1 MLQTENLT
9 NAIPLGTSSRDSRR
23 NVRQGP
29 EWRRTFQIQFAMKEH
44 ASKSSTPTSERKRVS
59 ASYAGFHPASPTASR
74 IAAKASRKRGTKC
87 EVKLH
92 QAVRKLGLKCTM
104 NDSSLPGCPDLVFK
118 REKVA
123 IFADGDFWHG
133 RKLAIRIATLATGH
147 NSSYWIQKIQSNV
160 IRDRA
165 VTRQLRALGWRV
177 IRIWE
182 SQINS
187 DIDRATARIAN
198 AVNAIGLASPQRNVR
213 DEHATWRGRS

>member
-1 MLQTENLT
+1 MQFATKRAPRSGVALELSET
-9 NAIPLGTSSRDSRR
+9 
-23 NVRQGP
+23 V
-29 EWRRTFQIQFAMKEH
+29 QFAMKEH
-44 ASKSSTPTSERKRVS
+44 ASKSSTPTLERKRIS
-59 ASYAGFHPASPTASR
+59 ASYAGFHPASPAASR

-87 EVKLH
+87 EVKLRL
-92 QAVRKLGLKCTM
+92 AVRKLGLRFTM
-104 NDSSLPGCPDLVFK
+104 NDSSLSGCPDLVFK

-133 RKLAIRIATLATGH
+133 RKLAIRIATLSTGH

-160 IRDRA
+160 IRDKA

-187 DIDRATARIAN
+187 DIDRATARIAS
-198 AVNAIGLASPQRNVR
+198 AVNAIGLASPRGEQ
-213 DEHATWRGRS
+213 ATWRDRS

>member
-1 MLQTENLT
+1 VAQEL
-9 NAIPLGTSSRDSRR
+9 
-23 NVRQGP
+23 P
-29 EWRRTFQIQFAMKEH
+29 ETVQFAMKEH
-44 ASKSSTPTSERKRVS
+44 ASKSSTPTSERKRVL

-87 EVKLH
+87 EVKLR
-92 QAVRKLGLKCTM
+92 QALRKLGLKFTM
-104 NDSSLPGCPDLVFK
+104 NDSSLSGCPDLVFK

-133 RKLAIRIATLATGH
+133 RKLAIRIATLSTGH

-198 AVNAIGLASPQRNVR
+198 AVSSRFQSSFRGVDAGASTCPAGKRSLRPCTRWGLDSEASADRLHVDR
-213 DEHATWRGRS
+213 